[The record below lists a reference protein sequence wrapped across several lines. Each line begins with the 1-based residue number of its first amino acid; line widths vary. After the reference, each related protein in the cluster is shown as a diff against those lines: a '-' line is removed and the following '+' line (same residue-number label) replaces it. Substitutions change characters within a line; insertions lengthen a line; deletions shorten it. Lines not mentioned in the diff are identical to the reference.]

1 MRNKVVKGIITVA
14 FILVSIYTVAFFL
27 DSVFPREVESYT
39 EGFEISHMEISKNH
53 SRNGRGYIS
62 VRNDDHATTFL
73 VSLDE
78 YAKYVEGEV
87 VEVKVTEY
95 EYRMDRGG
103 EVDYT
108 LIGK

>member
-1 MRNKVVKGIITVA
+1 MKNKVAKGIITVA
-14 FILVSIYTVAFFL
+14 FILVSIYTVVFFL

-39 EGFEISHMEISKNH
+39 EGFEISHMEISKKH
-53 SRNGRGYIS
+53 RDGMGYIS